1 MVSRRSIKAIAAT
14 GLLLLLGAS
23 GRSAL
28 VDYPD
33 GYRRWTH
40 IKSGVNGAAYG
51 PYEGMYHIYGN
62 AKALQGYRSGRFPD
76 GAMLVFDLHRV
87 RTQDNVTQAAQRKFI
102 DVMQK
107 DARRFQSTNGWG
119 YEEFAGGDRNARVI
133 PPDTVMKRCHSC
145 HTAKQSADYV
155 ITQFSD

>member
-1 MVSRRSIKAIAAT
+1 MVSKCRVTAIAAT
-14 GLLLLLGAS
+14 ALLLLLGAS
-23 GRSAL
+23 ERNAL

-40 IKSGVNGAAYG
+40 IKSGVNAAAYG

-62 AKALQGYRSGRFPD
+62 AKAVQGYRSGRFPD
-76 GAMLVFDLHRV
+76 GAMLVFDLHRI
-87 RTQDNVTQAAQRKFI
+87 RMEGNVTQTAERKFI

-119 YEEFAGGDRNARVI
+119 YEEFAAGEHNSRVI
-133 PPDTVMKRCHSC
+133 APDTMMKRCHSC
-145 HTAKQSADYV
+145 HTAKQSADFV
-155 ITQFSD
+155 ITKFSD